1 LAELVG
7 PLVHLQASAE
17 VDKVVAVD
25 IAVVDAVALVD
36 PLVMEMAADDSLVMA
51 VEVEPWATV
60 SVDVAVE
67 FPPTDWADEVQA
79 MAIRCPSSLKQHGL
93 LTHLKFE
100 NKLRA
105 FRPQCF

>member
-1 LAELVG
+1 
-7 PLVHLQASAE
+7 VHLQASAE

-79 MAIRCPSSLKQHGL
+79 MVMGASVEMAVEFQAQVLEMSSWKMDPLMTSCNVK
-93 LTHLKFE
+93 
-100 NKLRA
+100 
-105 FRPQCF
+105 